1 MMMIMIV
8 TTKTTTC
15 PLQLHYTGITGT
27 LGPLDIPLGHNI
39 DNAKRGLMFSNTFL
53 FFLLQHVLTESC
65 TDTVTQPT
73 CRSPFLSYWR
83 QRRLIFFF
91 LLQNQARRRQLLLPK
106 KYVML

>member
-1 MMMIMIV
+1 MIMTTKTTKTMMMIMIV

-53 FFLLQHVLTESC
+53 LQHVINESC
-65 TDTVTQPT
+65 TNTITQPT
-73 CRSPFLSYWR
+73 YRSPF
-83 QRRLIFFF
+83 
-91 LLQNQARRRQLLLPK
+91 
-106 KYVML
+106 